1 MTFRVRFLSAQ
12 LDYTQYTHS
21 ANCGDVFIEVA
32 SLLSARIFR
41 DLGQSR
47 WRGDSEQDD
56 SSVVYRY
63 DAYTS
68 LANVHGARSFRR
80 THDNFENR
88 FAVADHGRD

>member
-21 ANCGDVFIEVA
+21 ANCGDIFIEVA

-47 WRGDSEQDD
+47 WRGDSSRMIQA
-56 SSVVYRY
+56 SSIV
-63 DAYTS
+63 TTP
-68 LANVHGARSFRR
+68 
-80 THDNFENR
+80 THR
-88 FAVADHGRD
+88 W